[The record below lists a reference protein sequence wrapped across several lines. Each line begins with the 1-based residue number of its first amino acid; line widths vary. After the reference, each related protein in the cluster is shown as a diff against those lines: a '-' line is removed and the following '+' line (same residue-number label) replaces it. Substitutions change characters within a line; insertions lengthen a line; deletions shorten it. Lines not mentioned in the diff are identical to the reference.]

1 MLHDDA
7 PVGEAK
13 DDLNSVWVPDDQ
25 WKQLIFD
32 VLEANGVSP
41 DCDTC
46 LWE

>member
-1 MLHDDA
+1 MLHTDV

-13 DDLNSVWVPDDQ
+13 DGLISVWVPNAT